1 MRDKWLNNQLT
12 LAFPTEDMGEAL
24 RADEE
29 VSNRLRRTA
38 QSKARREVISCEKSL
53 LVSRSLNPP
62 NRRIRT
68 RMYGGVTGKAG
79 DRLPMSICRP
89 ARPHLMG
96 RKEGNSDQIGL
107 CPELF
112 FASRTSYKP
121 TAKIP
126 ASLSHC
132 RIYSSHKLVLSGKIQ
147 ARFFGVWRQGV
158 GRLR

>member
-38 QSKARREVISCEKSL
+38 QSKARREVTSCEKSL

-79 DRLPMSICRP
+79 DRLPMSMDAPSGLIGW
-89 ARPHLMG
+89 G
-96 RKEGNSDQIGL
+96 RRNL
-107 CPELF
+107 
-112 FASRTSYKP
+112 
-121 TAKIP
+121 
-126 ASLSHC
+126 
-132 RIYSSHKLVLSGKIQ
+132 
-147 ARFFGVWRQGV
+147 
-158 GRLR
+158 